1 MGGWVAL
8 LLVGVVVG
16 GFVAWYAHY
25 PFVPSKWRY
34 GRPDSKHRPE
44 RQALAKARRA
54 RRKGRE
60 TADHIVAEAERGFA
74 DGIEPFRLRVQ
85 ELGRAREELAR
96 QGSGQEV
103 KPELWLWPL
112 GLLEHE
118 LLFLKEEAA
127 EGQGE
132 PRKAV
137 DERLPLAGVTVK
149 LDHSQDHVYLRV
161 TRPDGT
167 RRSQPYP
174 RHQEIAADAL
184 VEAIHNQVVQHEEF
198 CRDLQRRDA
207 ELVAEI
213 RQAEADLAKAEEGG
227 RPALDKARERAR
239 TVRARADAGLR
250 TARDTWKTDAG
261 GVRPLW

>member
-1 MGGWVAL
+1 MDGWVAL
-8 LLVGVVVG
+8 LLCVVVG
-16 GFVAWYAHY
+16 GFLVWYAHY
-25 PFVPSKWRY
+25 PFLPSKWRY
-34 GRPDSKHRPE
+34 GCPDSRHRPE

-54 RRKGRE
+54 RRTGRD
-60 TADHIVAEAERGFA
+60 TAARIVAEAERGFA
-74 DGIEPFRLRVQ
+74 DGIEPFQRRVQ
-85 ELGRAREELAR
+85 ELSRAREELPR

-149 LDHSQDHVYLRV
+149 LDCSQDHVYIRV
-161 TRPDGT
+161 ARPDGT

-184 VEAIHNQVVQHEEF
+184 VEAIHNQVVKHEEF
-198 CRDLQRRDA
+198 SRDLQRRDA
-207 ELVAEI
+207 DLVAEI
-213 RQAEADLAKAEEGG
+213 RRAEADLAKAEEAG
-227 RPALDKARERAR
+227 RPALDGAKERAR

-250 TARDTWKTDAG
+250 TARDTWRTDGG
-261 GVRPLW
+261 GVRPPW